1 MRERPVILSGIQ
13 PSGRL
18 TIGHYAGALR
28 NWAALQQTHEC
39 YFMIADLHAITV
51 RQDPAEL
58 RQCTLE
64 TAALF
69 LACGIDPQQSV
80 LFVQSHVPEHT
91 QLAWV
96 LACLTGMGECS
107 RMTQFKEKSAQ
118 YRHNVNV
125 GLFAYPILMAADILL
140 YQADLVPVGADQK
153 QHLEL
158 ARNLA
163 ERFNHHYGQT
173 FRVPEPYIP
182 PVGAKIM
189 SLQEPRKKMSKSDP
203 NENAVLFLTDPPEA
217 IQRKIRRAVTDS
229 GREIRYDEQQRPGLS
244 NLMVLYQLATGKS
257 VADIE
262 QEFAGAG
269 YADLKAAL
277 IEALIEFLRPIREE
291 YERLQRE
298 RGYLL
303 QLLAQGAEQARER
316 AQQTLRLVYD
326 RIGFLLPASNSVA
339 VRIPMEESGH
349 ADL

>member
-1 MRERPVILSGIQ
+1 MERRPVILSGIQ

-18 TIGHYAGALR
+18 TIGHYTGALR
-28 NWAALQQTHEC
+28 NWVALQQSYEC

-58 RQCTLE
+58 RQRTLE

-69 LACGIDPQQSV
+69 LACGIDPQQST

-96 LACLTGMGECS
+96 LACFTGMGECS

-118 YRHNVNV
+118 HRHNVNV

-158 ARNLA
+158 TRNLA
-163 ERFNHHYGQT
+163 ERFNHYYGET

-189 SLQEPRKKMSKSDP
+189 SLQEPTKKMSKSDP
-203 NENAVLFLTDPPEA
+203 NENAVLFLTDSPDD
-217 IQRKIRRAVTDS
+217 IRRKIRRAITDS
-229 GREIRYDEQQRPGLS
+229 GREIRYDEKQRPGIS
-244 NLMVLYQLATGKS
+244 NLIVLYHVATGKS
-257 VADIE
+257 IPEIE
-262 QEFAGAG
+262 QEFEGAG
-269 YADLKAAL
+269 YADLKAAVT
-277 IEALIEFLRPIREE
+277 EALIEFLRPIREE
-291 YERLQRE
+291 FERLQNAQD
-298 RGYLL
+298 YLL
-303 QLLAQGAEQARER
+303 SLLAQGAEKAQRR
-316 AQQTLRLVYD
+316 AAQTLHMVYD
-326 RIGFLLPASNSVA
+326 RIGFLPLPVPEA
-339 VRIPMEESGH
+339 VGMVNNHGG
-349 ADL
+349 

>member
-1 MRERPVILSGIQ
+1 MEQRRVILSGIQ

-28 NWAALQQTHEC
+28 NWVALQRDYEC
-39 YFMIADLHAITV
+39 FFMVADLHAITV

-58 RQCTLE
+58 RQRTLE

-91 QLAWV
+91 QLTWV

-118 YRHNVNV
+118 HRHNVNV

-163 ERFNHHYGQT
+163 ERFNYHYGET
-173 FRVPEPYIP
+173 FRIPEPYIP

-189 SLQEPRKKMSKSDP
+189 SLQEPTKKMSKSDP
-203 NENAVLFLTDPPEA
+203 NESAVLFLTDTPDD
-217 IQRKIRRAVTDS
+217 IRRKIRRAITDS
-229 GREIRYDEQQRPGLS
+229 GREIRYDEKNRPGIS
-244 NLMVLYQLATGKS
+244 NLIVLYHVATGKS
-257 VADIE
+257 IPDIE
-262 QEFAGAG
+262 QEFEGAG
-269 YADLKAAL
+269 YADLKAAVA
-277 IEALIEFLRPIREE
+277 EALIEFLRPIREE
-291 YERLQRE
+291 YERLMAAPDFLFSV
-298 RGYLL
+298 LL
-303 QLLAQGAEQARER
+303 QGAEKARSR
-316 AQQTLRLVYD
+316 AQQTLRRVYE
-326 RIGFLLPASNSVA
+326 RVGFLLTPVEAVTSVHNHL
-339 VRIPMEESGH
+339 E
-349 ADL
+349 

>member
-1 MRERPVILSGIQ
+1 MEQRPVILSGIQ

-18 TIGHYAGALR
+18 TIGHYTGALR
-28 NWAALQQTHEC
+28 NWVSLQQSHEC

-58 RQCTLE
+58 RQRTLE

-91 QLAWV
+91 QLSWV

-118 YRHNVNV
+118 HRHNVNV

-158 ARNLA
+158 TRNLA
-163 ERFNHHYGQT
+163 ERFNHYYGTT

-182 PVGAKIM
+182 PLGAKIM

-203 NENAVLFLTDPPEA
+203 NENAVLFLTDSPEA
-217 IQRKIRRAVTDS
+217 IRRKIRRAVTDS
-229 GREIRYDEQQRPGLS
+229 GREVRYDEQNRPGLS
-244 NLMVLYQLATGKS
+244 NLMVLYHIATGKS
-257 VADIE
+257 IADIE

-269 YADLKAAL
+269 YAELKAAL
-277 IEALIEFLRPIREE
+277 TEALIEFLRPIREE
-291 YERLQRE
+291 FERLQRDS
-298 RGYLL
+298 GYLL
-303 QLLAQGAEQARER
+303 SLLAHGAERARAR

-326 RIGFLLPASNSVA
+326 RMGFLPQAPYVEG
-339 VRIPMEESGH
+339 VRIAMEDSSH